1 MPRCRHNL
9 LIAAAITAV
18 VLRGALGSA
27 ADAVA
32 TSAPHASF
40 LSVAPP
46 TGTLDAAGRRRL
58 AGIHWQRYRAAAAA
72 PTIRVSPT
80 YANPAAIATRW
91 SSFFGSLLHASEL
104 GALDAYIAPI
114 EEVRT
119 ICGSSD
125 VLGCYGANHL
135 VTPDQEVEGV
145 AATSIATHEYGHHVA
160 YNRVSPPWVAVD
172 WGPKRWA
179 TYERV
184 CPRVA
189 AGTAFPGAEDG
200 DYSLNP
206 GEGWAETYRV
216 LNETAAGLP
225 PTWPIIDPSFRP
237 DAGAL
242 EGARQDVLD
251 PWTAPAVTTK
261 RVAFAGGAR
270 TWTLRVA
277 TPLDGSLHVQVEPG
291 SDDVTLLAA
300 DTRAVLSRGAWSSSG
315 AKTFDYVVCGQRS
328 LVLRVTR
335 HSPARRFTLRMT
347 IP

>member
-1 MPRCRHNL
+1 MPRFRHNL
-9 LIAAAITAV
+9 LTAAAITAV
-18 VLRGALGSA
+18 VLLAALGSA

-32 TSAPHASF
+32 TTAPRASF
-40 LSVAPP
+40 LAVAPP

-58 AGIHWQRYRAAAAA
+58 AGIHWRRYRAAAAA
-72 PTIRVSPT
+72 PTIRVSPA
-80 YANPAAIATRW
+80 YANPGAIAARW
-91 SSFFGSLLHASEL
+91 SSFFGSLLHGSEL
-104 GALDAYIAPI
+104 GVLDAYIAPI

-125 VLGCYGANHL
+125 VLGCYGANDL
-135 VTPDQEVEGV
+135 VTPDEGAEGV

-160 YNRVSPPWVAVD
+160 YNRVNPPWVAVD
-172 WGPKRWA
+172 AGPKRWA

-242 EGARQDVLD
+242 EAARQDVLD

-270 TWTLRVA
+270 TWTLRLA
-277 TPLDGSLHVQVEPG
+277 TPLDGSLHVQVQPG

-300 DTRAVLSRGAWSSSG
+300 DTLAVLSRGAWSSSG
-315 AKTFDYVVCGQRS
+315 GKTFDYAVCGQRS

-335 HSPARRFTLRMT
+335 RSPARRFTLRMT